1 MVRALVASAQGVPTP
16 VPATTSYVFSMGQPL
31 RWQPYV
37 GGLALFSDRSEGS
50 HAGVVVGVHHP
61 QLNPASGIFGLSAE
75 GYTDLGN
82 GLTGGARL
90 LAVSRMFGL
99 SAGADLRIDR
109 EQVDPILSFQ
119 TAIRR
124 GGLLGRGTMLRV
136 DWLPTRHELVGLGVQ
151 VPLFQRFAGKTRPRR
166 TTVRMVTGGD
176 RFASA
181 PPTVPAAR
189 QALDRVADAT
199 TRIAAFTSLYTPAT
213 ERDLLAAPSR
223 DYMGALN
230 DYAVGLTQAFASA
243 MGGDTATGSRVA
255 VAGRA
260 ILLDAVILP
269 YDSVFGQAKAD
280 DGIATLVARAQTRFA
295 KWLTDSSR
303 IDPANHASLLG
314 VYAGWLRIVQDL
326 RHNLQAQWKDSRFI
340 WLPLQLALT
349 LDQYDDQSEVDAL
362 IARAVGRPFTDRNA
376 LAYLSSADLPLEI
389 ARTIFAARDYHVL
402 WTHDFAGRRPSGA
415 IDNLSYDM
423 VADVYLPA
431 LTEAVKR
438 YDTTARMPVYM
449 ILQDEYF
456 YEPNDGRLWLTI
468 LQDPLNASMKL
479 PGNNAEREA
488 HLRERQAA
496 LRAAVAA
503 STRLRGD
510 EIDARRVVKVHVN
523 VTLPSDFS
531 FRSSRIVPGLP
542 FGPDNLMRDHRKIA
556 IYDVNEADPY
566 RGAMILMGVG
576 IGEHYASATWEDRG
590 YRIRG
595 PATLE
600 AREAMRRLLRSQG
613 FTDAQIP
620 TPLRSI
626 ASAPAAEKQMN
637 LGDYV
642 GRALQVH
649 NEAGFGAKESSV
661 ARAMLYNLATPGSV
675 IIVPDPLWVSETW
688 AGMLAAAAARGSRV
702 FIIAPAKANAPSPQ
716 TPLLAMSHEVM
727 LRLVAIQHRLEAQQS
742 PNSGELRVGLYA
754 ATAQIN
760 DIAGRLREI
769 REGLAR
775 APWIRTVIPFTAAT
789 LAVLEKVTTQTP
801 ADGQDAGM
809 QAHDEK
815 PREPQLHQKTQLIA
829 LPGAISALVQRPG
842 WDAVLAQSMRVQS
855 QQTVKFA
862 DQLTWTTPDV
872 DTTAMRSSDALLTS
886 YEQGRPAAERDR
898 VSFYFSV
905 GTQNEDD
912 RGLASDAE
920 ATVVVSGFHAAAGLV
935 DLYYVMARSHWV
947 STEQEIDQYLPPP
960 SGFWRRV
967 GRFIRATL

>member
-1 MVRALVASAQGVPTP
+1 M
-16 VPATTSYVFSMGQPL
+16 
-31 RWQPYV
+31 
-37 GGLALFSDRSEGS
+37 
-50 HAGVVVGVHHP
+50 
-61 QLNPASGIFGLSAE
+61 
-75 GYTDLGN
+75 
-82 GLTGGARL
+82 
-90 LAVSRMFGL
+90 
-99 SAGADLRIDR
+99 
-109 EQVDPILSFQ
+109 
-119 TAIRR
+119 
-124 GGLLGRGTMLRV
+124 
-136 DWLPTRHELVGLGVQ
+136 
-151 VPLFQRFAGKTRPRR
+151 
-166 TTVRMVTGGD
+166 
-176 RFASA
+176 
-181 PPTVPAAR
+181 
-189 QALDRVADAT
+189 
-199 TRIAAFTSLYTPAT
+199 
-213 ERDLLAAPSR
+213 
-223 DYMGALN
+223 
-230 DYAVGLTQAFASA
+230 TQAFASA
-243 MGGDTATGSRVA
+243 IGGDSATGTRVA
-255 VAGRA
+255 VAARA

-269 YDSVFGQAKAD
+269 YDSTFGQAKAY
-280 DGIATLVARAQTRFA
+280 DGITTLATNAQTRFA
-295 KWLTDSSR
+295 KWLTDSSK
-303 IDPANHASLLG
+303 IDPAKHASVLAVNAGLLG
-314 VYAGWLRIVQDL
+314 IVRDVQRDL
-326 RHNLQAQWKDSRFI
+326 RSQWKDSRLL

-349 LDQYDDQSEVDAL
+349 LDQYDDQAEVDAL

-389 ARTIFAARDYHVL
+389 ARSIFATRDYHVL

-415 IDNLSYDM
+415 IDNVAYNM

-456 YEPNDGRLWLTI
+456 YEPNDGRLWMTI
-468 LQDPLNASMKL
+468 LEDPMNASMKL
-479 PGNNAEREA
+479 PGPNAEREA
-488 HLRERQAA
+488 HLRERQTA

-510 EIDARRVVKVHVN
+510 AINARRVVKVHVN
-523 VTLPSDFS
+523 ITLPSDFS
-531 FRSSRIVPGLP
+531 FRSSRIIPGLP
-542 FGPDNLMRDHRKIA
+542 FAPDNLMRDHRKIA

-576 IGEHYASATWEDRG
+576 VGEHYASPTWEDRG

-600 AREAMRRLLRSQG
+600 ARGAVRRLLKSQG
-613 FTDAQIP
+613 FTDEQIP
-620 TPLRSI
+620 KPLRSI

-649 NEAGFGAKESSV
+649 NEPGFGAKESSV

-675 IIVPDPLWVSETW
+675 LIVPDPLWVSETW

-702 FIIAPAKANAPSPQ
+702 FIVAPAKANAPSPQ
-716 TPLLAMSHEVM
+716 APLLAMSHEVM

-742 PNSGELRVGLYA
+742 RNGGELRVGLYA
-754 ATAQIN
+754 ATAQVN
-760 DIAGRLREI
+760 DVAGRTREI

-775 APWIRTVIPFTAAT
+775 APWIRTVIPFDAAT
-789 LAVLEKVTTQTP
+789 LAVLDKVSTETP
-801 ADGQDAGM
+801 ADGQDATM
-809 QAHDEK
+809 QARDDK
-815 PREPQLHQKTQLIA
+815 PRMPQLHQKTQLIA

-842 WDAVLAQSMRVQS
+842 WDAVLANSMRVQS

-886 YEQGRPAAERDR
+886 YEQSRPAAERDR

-935 DLYYVMARSHWV
+935 DLLFLLRQEAASSPRGGVV
-947 STEQEIDQYLPPP
+947 SSPPP
-960 SGFWRRV
+960 PPPPCPFWGGLVCSFCFRAKEKAFFLLLTPGAALIGFSPAA
-967 GRFIRATL
+967 FRAG